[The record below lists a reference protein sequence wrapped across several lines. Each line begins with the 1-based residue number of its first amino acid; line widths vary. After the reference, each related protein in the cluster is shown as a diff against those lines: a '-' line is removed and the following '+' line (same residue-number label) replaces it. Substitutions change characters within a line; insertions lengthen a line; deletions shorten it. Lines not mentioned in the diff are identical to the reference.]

1 MGRGG
6 GERRLHRRQDPGGHG
21 DDGDPNR
28 PATMSAAM
36 RAHSVEDYSITAVL
50 RLLRHVIAHE
60 QG

>member
-1 MGRGG
+1 MAANAGCTAVRI
-6 GERRLHRRQDPGGHG
+6 QAATAI
-21 DDGDPNR
+21 DGDPKR

>member
-1 MGRGG
+1 
-6 GERRLHRRQDPGGHG
+6 
-21 DDGDPNR
+21 
-28 PATMSAAM
+28 MSAAM

>member
-1 MGRGG
+1 
-6 GERRLHRRQDPGGHG
+6 
-21 DDGDPNR
+21 
-28 PATMSAAM
+28 M